1 MLKKFFFSSVLCL
14 CFAACSVLEEPDEL
28 TIINISADYV
38 IELSQSLQLGPNLL
52 MINVR
57 STEMKNC
64 KNSYID
70 MNTNIAGDQIQ
81 LILGEIIH
89 ADPCDEI
96 SGYVEAQSSFELSPR
111 QYNINISL
119 KNVVQNH
126 GIIDVHL
133 DRYQLNLETEN
144 GILLKE
150 PIVKIIPDGYAWG
163 QIKLADQDH
172 LSTLNDVIVEVQ
184 EANIPHNLD
193 DGNYGY
199 FIIRDGQILLSQE
212 DKHEGIEVFIVKQE
226 ESFEELTSRFEQF
239 SNLYQTDIQ
248 LISSTGDSYSN

>member
-1 MLKKFFFSSVLCL
+1 MLKIFFFSSVLCL
-14 CFAACSVLEEPDEL
+14 CLTACSVLEEPDEL

-57 STEMKNC
+57 STDSKNC
-64 KNSYID
+64 TNSYID
-70 MNTNIAGDQIQ
+70 MSTNVAGDQIQ

-89 ADPCDEI
+89 PAPCDEL

-111 QYNINISL
+111 QYSINISL

-126 GIIDVHL
+126 GIIDVLL

-144 GILLKE
+144 GILIKE
-150 PIVKIIPDGYAWG
+150 PVVKIIPDGYAWG
-163 QIKLADQDH
+163 QIEVANQDH
-172 LSTLNDVIVEVQ
+172 QSTLNDVLATVQ

-199 FIIRDGQILLSQE
+199 FIIRDGQIELSQE
-212 DKHEGIEVFIVKQE
+212 DKQDAIEVFIVKQE
-226 ESFEELTSRFEQF
+226 ESFEELTNRFKQF

-248 LISSTGDSYSN
+248 LTSSTGDSYSN